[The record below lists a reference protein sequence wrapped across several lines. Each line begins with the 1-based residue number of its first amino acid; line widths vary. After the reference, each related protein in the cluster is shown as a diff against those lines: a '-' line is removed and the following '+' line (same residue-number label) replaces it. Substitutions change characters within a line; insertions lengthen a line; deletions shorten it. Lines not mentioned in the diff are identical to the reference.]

1 MKPEFYYMLKDFSCF
16 FFNIVHLQQSF
27 TSIEE
32 WAKSFESDESFDQV
46 NDITA
51 DNSGNIYLTGYSG
64 FGGDILTVKY
74 NSAGE
79 VLWSKTYNGPADES
93 DIGEAI
99 AIDNSG
105 NVYSAG
111 RSESEAPS
119 PQDMILIKYNSDGD
133 TLWARRYNGNAD
145 NFDIAVDVS
154 VDNEGN
160 VYITGESTD
169 SSNAEDIT
177 TIKYDTGGNV
187 QWIKFYNGPASSVD
201 EADAIFIDASNNI
214 YVTGYS
220 RSGPFSADG
229 DLTTIKYNS
238 AGEEQWVR
246 RYDQDS
252 EFDGGASV
260 TADGSGNV
268 YVTGTSYNGSFNQE
282 IVTIKYNSSGT
293 EQWTKLFNGTE
304 TAPTME

>member
-1 MKPEFYYMLKDFSCF
+1 
-16 FFNIVHLQQSF
+16 
-27 TSIEE
+27 
-32 WAKSFESDESFDQV
+32 
-46 NDITA
+46 
-51 DNSGNIYLTGYSG
+51 
-64 FGGDILTVKY
+64 
-74 NSAGE
+74 
-79 VLWSKTYNGPADES
+79 
-93 DIGEAI
+93 
-99 AIDNSG
+99 
-105 NVYSAG
+105 
-111 RSESEAPS
+111 
-119 PQDMILIKYNSDGD
+119 
-133 TLWARRYNGNAD
+133 
-145 NFDIAVDVS
+145 
-154 VDNEGN
+154 
-160 VYITGESTD
+160 
-169 SSNAEDIT
+169 
-177 TIKYDTGGNV
+177 V

-293 EQWTKLFNGTE
+293 EQWTKLFNGTGNSTDNGVKVAVDNLE
-304 TAPTME
+304 NVYVVGSSQATSTFGRNDIVTIKYNSAGEIQFTKSYDAAGYGDNAVDLEIDQNANLYVLGSTQDTALAVRLDYIHYPSVARAGQWYDGPNHTVIRLLTCFEEITSWNGTS